1 MIMRT
6 LSSELMDL
14 SSAEDSLVSPE
25 VADCPSPRDAYSSL
39 HGSTLSPAKDALA
52 RLSGGSPSHLSRSS
66 VSLTCFVSS
75 TPPTQKWSPFGTNP
89 FAPEVRV

>member
-52 RLSGGSPSHLSRSS
+52 RLSGGSPSHPSRSS
-66 VSLTCFVSS
+66 VSLESHVLRFIH
-75 TPPTQKWSPFGTNP
+75 
-89 FAPEVRV
+89 APDSEVEPLWN